1 MRSDHRLSPE
11 GLTSQVITIT
21 VCDIRGDPTGPV
33 TLALDPAACLVRT
46 DTVVLSEDA
55 QALLTVSG

>member
-1 MRSDHRLSPE
+1 M
-11 GLTSQVITIT
+11 TSQVITIT